1 MGQCKYCGDNAGLF
15 RSQHKA
21 CRSRYS
27 YGFQQMVDMSAESAT
42 GIDFN
47 EASLRKSLAGIAKQ
61 SYASNE
67 DIDVAIARGWAR
79 SVHDA
84 ISDGIL
90 TRDEEDGL
98 RDFRDRMSVTDDP
111 AAVDAS
117 EDLQRGAEDRLVLAA
132 RLAALST
139 EEGDKHLNAISDSLR
154 ESGLTDR
161 QARSMLVRAWE
172 TAVQGALED
181 GVISLDEEHALSLY
195 LHHFDLSSAD
205 VNVNG
210 THTTL
215 VKAGAIR
222 ELAQGIIPERQRFSG
237 RVPFN
242 LMKSES
248 LVWVFEGVDYIET
261 VTRRETH
268 GSSQGFS
275 IRVMRGVYY
284 RPSTFRSRTV
294 EWDETGRVDTGLMGL
309 TTKHIYF
316 AGTKKRFR
324 VRYDRI
330 VTFEPYEDGIG
341 IMREAQTAKPQAFIT
356 GDGWFA
362 FNLATNLAQM

>member
-1 MGQCKYCGDNAGLF
+1 M
-15 RSQHKA
+15 
-21 CRSRYS
+21 
-27 YGFQQMVDMSAESAT
+27 
-42 GIDFN
+42 
-47 EASLRKSLAGIAKQ
+47 
-61 SYASNE
+61 
-67 DIDVAIARGWAR
+67 
-79 SVHDA
+79 
-84 ISDGIL
+84 
-90 TRDEEDGL
+90 
-98 RDFRDRMSVTDDP
+98 
-111 AAVDAS
+111 
-117 EDLQRGAEDRLVLAA
+117 
-132 RLAALST
+132 
-139 EEGDKHLNAISDSLR
+139 
-154 ESGLTDR
+154 
-161 QARSMLVRAWE
+161 
-172 TAVQGALED
+172 
-181 GVISLDEEHALSLY
+181 
-195 LHHFDLSSAD
+195 
-205 VNVNG
+205 NVNG

-222 ELAQGIIPERQRFSG
+222 ELAQGIIPERQKLSG
-237 RVPFN
+237 HVPFN

-284 RPSTFRSRTV
+284 RPSSFRSRTV

-330 VTFEPYEDGIG
+330 VTFEPYEDGVG
-341 IMREAQTAKPQAFIT
+341 IMREASGAKPQTFIT

-362 FNLATNLAQM
+362 FNMATNLAQV

>member
-1 MGQCKYCGDNAGLF
+1 MGQCSYCGEKAGLF

-27 YGFQQMVDMSAESAT
+27 YGFQQMVDMAAEAAT
-42 GIDFN
+42 RSDFN
-47 EASLRKSLAGIAKQ
+47 ETSLRKSLAGIANQ
-61 SYASNE
+61 SYASD

-79 SVHDA
+79 SVQDA
-84 ISDGIL
+84 IADGIL
-90 TRDEEDGL
+90 TRDEEDNL
-98 RDFRDRMSVTDDP
+98 RDFRDRMSVDGST
-111 AAVDAS
+111 AKDAS
-117 EDLQRGAEDRLVLAA
+117 ATLQRGAGDRLVLAA

-139 EEGDKHLNAISDSLR
+139 EEGDEHLNAISDSLR
-154 ESGLTDR
+154 DSGLTEG
-161 QARSMLVRAWE
+161 QARRLLVRAWE

-181 GVISLDEEHALSLY
+181 GVLSLDEEQALSLY
-195 LHHFDLSSAD
+195 LGHFGLTSAD
-205 VNVNG
+205 VNDNG
-210 THTTL
+210 IHTTL

-237 RVPFN
+237 RIPFN
-242 LMKSES
+242 LMKSET
-248 LVWVFEGVDYIET
+248 LVWVFDGVDYIET

-268 GSSQGFS
+268 GSSHGLS
-275 IRVMRGVYY
+275 IRVARGVYY
-284 RPSTFRSRTV
+284 RPSSFRSRTV
-294 EWDETGRVDTGLMGL
+294 EWDETSRVDTGLLGL

-316 AGTKKRFR
+316 AGSKKRFR

-341 IMREAQTAKPQAFIT
+341 IMREAQTAKPQTFIT

>member
-1 MGQCKYCGDNAGLF
+1 MGQCSYCGEKAGLF

-132 RLAALST
+132 RMAALST

-154 ESGLTDR
+154 ESELTDG

-222 ELAQGIIPERQRFSG
+222 ELAQGIIPERQKLSG

-242 LMKSES
+242 LMKSEK

-268 GSSQGFS
+268 GSSQGLS

-294 EWDETGRVDTGLMGL
+294 EWDETGLVDTGLLGM

-324 VRYDRI
+324 VRYDQDCDVRA
-330 VTFEPYEDGIG
+330 V
-341 IMREAQTAKPQAFIT
+341 
-356 GDGWFA
+356 
-362 FNLATNLAQM
+362 

>member
-1 MGQCKYCGDNAGLF
+1 MGQCRYCGESAGIF
-15 RSQHKA
+15 RNQHKA
-21 CRSRYS
+21 CGSRHS
-27 YGFQQMVDMSAESAT
+27 YGFQQMVDMAAEAAT
-42 GIDFN
+42 RSDFN
-47 EASLRKSLAGIAKQ
+47 EATLRSSLAGIANQ
-61 SYASNE
+61 SYASD
-67 DIDVAIARGWAR
+67 DIDAAIARGWAR
-79 SVHDA
+79 SVQDA

-90 TRDEEDGL
+90 TRGEEDNL
-98 RDFRDRMSVTDDP
+98 RDFRDRMAVIDDP
-111 AAVDAS
+111 ATEDAS

-132 RLAALST
+132 RMAALST
-139 EEGDKHLNAISDSLR
+139 EEGDQHLHHISDSLR
-154 ESGLTDR
+154 ESGLSDG
-161 QARSMLVRAWE
+161 QARSMLIRAWE

-181 GVISLDEEHALSLY
+181 GVISLDEEHALSSY

-205 VNVNG
+205 VNIKG

-237 RVPFN
+237 RTPFN
-242 LMKSES
+242 LMKSEK

-341 IMREAQTAKPQAFIT
+341 IMREAQTAKPQTFIT

-362 FNLATNLAQM
+362 FNMATNLAQM

>member
-1 MGQCKYCGDNAGLF
+1 MGQCRYCGESAGIF
-15 RSQHKA
+15 RNQHKA
-21 CRSRYS
+21 CGSRHS
-27 YGFQQMVDMSAESAT
+27 YGFQQMVDMVAEAAT
-42 GIDFN
+42 RDDFN
-47 EASLRKSLAGIAKQ
+47 EAALRSSLAGIAKQ
-61 SYASNE
+61 SYASD

-79 SVHDA
+79 SVQDA

-98 RDFRDRMSVTDDP
+98 RDFRDRMSVIDDS
-111 AAVDAS
+111 VTEDAS
-117 EDLQRGAEDRLVLAA
+117 EDLQRGAEDKLVLAA
-132 RLAALST
+132 RMAALSI
-139 EEGDKHLNAISDSLR
+139 EEGDQHLHHINDSLR
-154 ESGLTDR
+154 ESGLTDG
-161 QARSMLVRAWE
+161 QARSMSVRAWE

-181 GVISLDEEHALSLY
+181 GVISMDEEHALALY

-222 ELAQGIIPERQRFSG
+222 ELAQGIIPERQKLSG
-237 RVPFN
+237 HVPFN

-261 VTRRETH
+261 ITRRETH

-316 AGTKKRFR
+316 AGAKKRFR

-341 IMREAQTAKPQAFIT
+341 IMREASGAKPQTFIT

>member
-1 MGQCKYCGDNAGLF
+1 MGQCSYCGEKAGF
-15 RSQHKA
+15 FKSQHKA

-27 YGFQQMVDMSAESAT
+27 YGFQQMVDMAAEAAT
-42 GIDFN
+42 RSDFN
-47 EASLRKSLAGIAKQ
+47 ETTLRSSLAGIASQ
-61 SYASNE
+61 SYASD
-67 DIDVAIARGWAR
+67 DIDAAIARGWAQ
-79 SVHDA
+79 SVQDA

-132 RLAALST
+132 RMAALST

-154 ESGLTDR
+154 ESELTDR

-205 VNVNG
+205 VNLNS
-210 THTTL
+210 TYTTL

-222 ELAQGIIPERQRFSG
+222 ELAQGIIPERQKLSG
-237 RVPFN
+237 RIPFN
-242 LMKSES
+242 LMKSEK

-268 GSSQGFS
+268 GSSQGLS

-294 EWDETGRVDTGLMGL
+294 EWDETGLVDTGLLGL

-330 VTFEPYEDGIG
+330 VTFEPYEDGVG
-341 IMREAQTAKPQAFIT
+341 IMREAQTAKPQTFIT

-362 FNLATNLAQM
+362 FNMATNLAQM

>member
-1 MGQCKYCGDNAGLF
+1 MGQCSYCGDNAGFL
-15 RSQHKA
+15 RSKHTNCKTIHA
-21 CRSRYS
+21 I
-27 YGFQQMVDMSAESAT
+27 GFEKMVDKAAKAAT
-42 GIDFN
+42 SSDFN
-47 EASLRKSLAGIAKQ
+47 EAALRSSLAGIASQ
-61 SYASNE
+61 SFASNE

-79 SVHDA
+79 SVKDA

-98 RDFRDRMSVTDDP
+98 REFRDRMSVTNDP

-139 EEGDKHLNAISDSLR
+139 EEGDQHLNAISDSLR
-154 ESGLTDR
+154 ESGLTDG

-181 GVISLDEEHALSLY
+181 GVISLDEEHALLLY

-210 THTTL
+210 AHTTL

-222 ELAQGIIPERQRFSG
+222 ELAQGIIPERQKLSG

-268 GSSQGFS
+268 GSSQGLS

-284 RPSTFRSRTV
+284 RPSSFRSRTV
-294 EWDETGRVDTGLMGL
+294 EWDETGRVDTGLLGL

-316 AGTKKRFR
+316 AGSKKRFR

-330 VTFEPYEDGIG
+330 VTFEPYEDGVG
-341 IMREAQTAKPQAFIT
+341 IMREAQTAKPQTFIT

-362 FNLATNLAQM
+362 FNMATNLAQM

>member
-1 MGQCKYCGDNAGLF
+1 MGQCRYCGDNAGF
-15 RSQHKA
+15 FKSQHKA
-21 CRSRYS
+21 CKNRFS
-27 YGFQQMVDMSAESAT
+27 YGFQQMVDMAAESAT

-61 SYASNE
+61 SFASNE

-132 RLAALST
+132 RMAALST

-154 ESGLTDR
+154 ESELTDG

-222 ELAQGIIPERQRFSG
+222 ELAQGIIPERQKLSG

-242 LMKSES
+242 LMKSEK

-268 GSSQGFS
+268 GSSQGLS

-330 VTFEPYEDGIG
+330 VTFEPYEDGVG
-341 IMREAQTAKPQAFIT
+341 IMREAQTAKPQMFIT